1 MKGHTQE
8 LLCTF
13 SIWDRKGA
21 HAPTFDTRDTFRVSR
36 GDRVSIFSDFDRG
49 EVEKFRGSILID
61 FHYFSLF
68 LIIFRAVCNIDT
80 PGSVQNRS
88 ELFAAK
94 HRGPGGSEKAVH
106 MCETLQI
113 CDYRSLAGGA
123 ARGFNNFYY
132 FLELNHFTDIP
143 ISPSS

>member
-8 LLCTF
+8 LLCKF
-13 SIWDRKGA
+13 LHCVKDHPESK
-21 HAPTFDTRDTFRVSR
+21 TFDTREMVRVSR

-94 HRGPGGSEKAVH
+94 HRGPGGS
-106 MCETLQI
+106 
-113 CDYRSLAGGA
+113 
-123 ARGFNNFYY
+123 
-132 FLELNHFTDIP
+132 
-143 ISPSS
+143 